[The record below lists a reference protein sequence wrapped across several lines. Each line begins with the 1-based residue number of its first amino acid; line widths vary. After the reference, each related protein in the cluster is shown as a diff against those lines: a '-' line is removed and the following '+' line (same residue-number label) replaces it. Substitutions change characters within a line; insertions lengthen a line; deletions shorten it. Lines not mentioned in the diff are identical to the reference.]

1 MGSTGVR
8 DARSPSQLAFILDN
22 YVAQGYF
29 ENRGELLVRKKIRGS
44 LFMVCGVFSYGRLK
58 AWHACVRVRGG
69 VGGGACKK
77 VSLPLPILGD
87 HLQGHGFQCIS
98 MEH

>member
-1 MGSTGVR
+1 MGSAGVR
-8 DARSPSQLAFILDN
+8 DARNPSQLPSIVDN

-29 ENRGELLVRKKIRGS
+29 ENRGELLVQKEIQGS
-44 LFMVCGVFSYGRLK
+44 LFMVCGVFNHGRLK

-69 VGGGACKK
+69 VGGGASKK

-87 HLQGHGFQCIS
+87 HLQGLGFL
-98 MEH
+98 

>member
-8 DARSPSQLAFILDN
+8 DARTPSQLASIVDN

-29 ENRGELLVRKKIRGS
+29 ENRGELLVQKEIQGS
-44 LFMVCGVFSYGRLK
+44 LFMVCGVFNHVRLK
-58 AWHACVRVRGG
+58 AWHAFVRVREG
-69 VGGGACKK
+69 VGGGASKK

-87 HLQGHGFQCIS
+87 HLQGLGFL
-98 MEH
+98 